1 MTDKTIAF
9 SLLDLAPIPEGSSAR
24 EAFSHSLDLARL
36 AEKRGYHR
44 YWLAEHHNM
53 TGIASAA
60 TSVLIGYLAA
70 NTTTLHLGSG
80 GVMLP
85 NHSPLVIAE
94 QFGTL
99 NTLYPGRIDLGL
111 GRAPGSDQRTMMA
124 LRRHMSG
131 DIDNF
136 PRDVAELVDWFDAR
150 DPNPHV
156 RPVPGY
162 GEKIPVWLLG
172 SSLYSAQLAAQLG
185 LPFATSTTVSY
196 YNMDLLKEAGWDKV
210 PETFDDVIRLY
221 QDMQTKGLTQ
231 KVLQTVPNTPT
242 LANWLGQLGSYVVNE
257 KNGSEGTATELA
269 CIDNGALAAFLTQW
283 KAMYDAGALI
293 NESGSADMFIAGDLV
308 MMTNSSSN
316 VAPVLEKVNGA
327 FEVGVGKYLRVSA
340 DASDGATVA
349 GSCLSMFDSDDD
361 LRKEASWVFM
371 QYLASAAVQADFAAN
386 TGYIPSNTAAMDE
399 DIYKTVTAE
408 YPQYLVAYD
417 QLIST
422 PADMRSVT
430 VGPSKDFYYAIMQG
444 VSDMLENDQTVEE
457 TVEIMSDEM
466 QNLLTEYARNNA
478 VA

>member
-185 LPFATSTTVSY
+185 LPFAFCLT
-196 YNMDLLKEAGWDKV
+196 LRAGYVV
-210 PETFDDVIRLY
+210 PGAASLS
-221 QDMQTKGLTQ
+221 QQ
-231 KVLQTVPNTPT
+231 LQTVGTVGETVCDGVHQYYRRRQQPRCRIPVYLNAASLCEAAPRRNRATAAT
-242 LANWLGQLGSYVVNE
+242 DSKYGSVLVAVR
-257 KNGSEGTATELA
+257 TVWCA
-269 CIDNGALAAFLTQW
+269 
-283 KAMYDAGALI
+283 AGA
-293 NESGSADMFIAGDLV
+293 E
-308 MMTNSSSN
+308 
-316 VAPVLEKVNGA
+316 
-327 FEVGVGKYLRVSA
+327 Y
-340 DASDGATVA
+340 VA
-349 GSCLSMFDSDDD
+349 GG
-361 LRKEASWVFM
+361 R
-371 QYLASAAVQADFAAN
+371 
-386 TGYIPSNTAAMDE
+386 
-399 DIYKTVTAE
+399 
-408 YPQYLVAYD
+408 
-417 QLIST
+417 
-422 PADMRSVT
+422 
-430 VGPSKDFYYAIMQG
+430 
-444 VSDMLENDQTVEE
+444 
-457 TVEIMSDEM
+457 
-466 QNLLTEYARNNA
+466 
-478 VA
+478 

>member
-136 PRDVAELVDWFDAR
+136 PRDVAELVDWFDAA
-150 DPNPHV
+150 
-156 RPVPGY
+156 
-162 GEKIPVWLLG
+162 IP
-172 SSLYSAQLAAQLG
+172 
-185 LPFATSTTVSY
+185 
-196 YNMDLLKEAGWDKV
+196 
-210 PETFDDVIRLY
+210 IRMCARY
-221 QDMQTKGLTQ
+221 Q
-231 KVLQTVPNTPT
+231 
-242 LANWLGQLGSYVVNE
+242 
-257 KNGSEGTATELA
+257 
-269 CIDNGALAAFLTQW
+269 
-283 KAMYDAGALI
+283 AMA
-293 NESGSADMFIAGDLV
+293 
-308 MMTNSSSN
+308 
-316 VAPVLEKVNGA
+316 
-327 FEVGVGKYLRVSA
+327 
-340 DASDGATVA
+340 
-349 GSCLSMFDSDDD
+349 
-361 LRKEASWVFM
+361 RKSPC
-371 QYLASAAVQADFAAN
+371 
-386 TGYIPSNTAAMDE
+386 GC
-399 DIYKTVTAE
+399 
-408 YPQYLVAYD
+408 
-417 QLIST
+417 
-422 PADMRSVT
+422 
-430 VGPSKDFYYAIMQG
+430 
-444 VSDMLENDQTVEE
+444 
-457 TVEIMSDEM
+457 
-466 QNLLTEYARNNA
+466 
-478 VA
+478 